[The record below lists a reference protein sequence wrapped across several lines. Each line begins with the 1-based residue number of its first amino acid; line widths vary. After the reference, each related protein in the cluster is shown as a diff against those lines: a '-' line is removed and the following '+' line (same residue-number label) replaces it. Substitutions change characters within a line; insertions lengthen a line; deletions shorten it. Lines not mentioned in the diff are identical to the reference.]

1 MEKNDSIFKHGAQQ
15 VGCLTTVFSGEL
27 FHNKVLTEPGILWFR
42 KLIYDY
48 YKANK
53 RDFAWRSTQE
63 PYHIVVSEIMLQ
75 QTQTSRV
82 VEKYAQFVEALPT
95 FEALANASQREVL
108 TLWSGLGYNRRGLAL
123 QKIAQR
129 VMQKFGGQLPADP
142 AILQTFSGIGPNTA
156 GSICAFAF
164 NSPSIFIETN
174 IRAVFIHTFFKER
187 TDKVH
192 DKELLP
198 LIAQTVDPLHARDW
212 YYALMDCG
220 VMLKKTYKNPSR
232 KSASHARQTTFEG
245 SERQIRGMIIKLLT
259 QFHALSFEQL
269 EELIKKHPDRIARN
283 LEDLCAEGLVQD
295 EQIDQ
300 GKIYRL

>member
-1 MEKNDSIFKHGAQQ
+1 MQ
-15 VGCLTTVFSGEL
+15 VGEFFHEKLLTTAG
-27 FHNKVLTEPGILWFR
+27 TEWFQ
-42 KLIYDY
+42 KLIWDY
-48 YKANK
+48 YCANK
-53 RDFAWRSTQE
+53 RDFAWRQTHD

-82 VEKYAQFVEALPT
+82 AEKYAQFIAALPT
-95 FEALANASQREVL
+95 FEALAHASQREVL

-129 VMQKFGGQLPADP
+129 VVQEFNGQLPADP

-164 NSPSIFIETN
+164 NMPVVFIETN
-174 IRAVFIHTFFKER
+174 IRAVYIHTFFKDR

-198 LIAQTVDPLHARDW
+198 LIAQTVDPLQAREW
-212 YYALMDCG
+212 YYALMDYG
-220 VMLKKTYKNPSR
+220 VMLKKAHKNPSR
-232 KSASHARQTTFEG
+232 KSASHARQSTFEG

-259 QFHALSFEQL
+259 QFAALSFEQL
-269 EELIKKHPDRIARN
+269 AEHIKKESRRIERN
-283 LEDLCAEGLVQD
+283 LEDLCAEGLVHRR
-295 EQIDQ
+295 EA
-300 GKIYRL
+300 GHEEIYFL